1 MPPCQDAGLGYN
13 CNIPLNRT
21 GNTDWDYLHAWHQLV
36 LPLAARFRPEL
47 VLVSAGFDPAV
58 GCPEGEQEV
67 SPACFAHLAH
77 SLVGLGAP
85 LVALLEGGYFPPSL
99 AEGAALTLRA
109 LLGDP
114 CPALPGLPRLPNQEM
129 VEAVRGARMS
139 LAPHWPGLLEEAA
152 SPPSPRW
159 EGPASPDSAPFDTMC
174 PTPARSPEEDAR
186 YTALVA
192 ALVQST
198 DLGCPPVKLDCGP
211 VAGLAARVLAG
222 QAGAARLPFL
232 AQTTIPPSCRLL
244 QLLVTDQAAAARPG
258 LETGD
263 VLQMVLL
270 HDDCGWRLQGQQERR
285 QEGQEEQERQEQE
298 DEQKLR
304 QLLCQHILPAGYTHQ
319 PDLAIVFWQ
328 AETPVSG
335 FLLHQLHAL
344 ARIILVSSQDWPQ

>member
-1 MPPCQDAGLGYN
+1 M
-13 CNIPLNRT
+13 
-21 GNTDWDYLHAWHQLV
+21 

-47 VLVSAGFDPAV
+47 VLVSAGFDPAL

-114 CPALPGLPRLPNQEM
+114 CPALPGSPRLPNQEM
-129 VEAVRGARMS
+129 MEAVRGARMS
-139 LAPHWPGLLEEAA
+139 LAPHWPGLVEDAA

-174 PTPARSPEEDAR
+174 PTPARSPDEEAR

-211 VAGLAARVLAG
+211 VAGMAARVVAG
-222 QAGAARLPFL
+222 EAGAARVPYLPP
-232 AQTTIPPSCRLL
+232 AAIPPSCRLL
-244 QLLVTDQAAAARPG
+244 HLLVTDRVAAVRPE
-258 LETGD
+258 LETGA
-263 VLQMVLL
+263 VLHLVLL
-270 HDDCGWRLQGQQERR
+270 HDECGWRLQEQRGRQQEKRKQR
-285 QEGQEEQERQEQE
+285 EQQDEQEGEQEQE
-298 DEQKLR
+298 DEQENEQELR
-304 QLLCQHILPAGYTHQ
+304 QVLCQHILPAGYTHQ
-319 PDLAIVFWQ
+319 PDLALVSWQ
-328 AETPVSG
+328 AEAPVSG
-335 FLLHQLHAL
+335 FLLHQLRAL